1 MPGGIRESS
10 GLGRWGM
17 KVRGRDEKLGLEASG
32 DVRGQ
37 QVGYTRGRKTL
48 LKEVPSKR
56 GSPTNLSL
64 TKP

>member
-1 MPGGIRESS
+1 
-10 GLGRWGM
+10 M